1 MEIYGN
7 AISPGVSCSAA
18 AYDLANRRWYQLNV
32 NDTAPSSR
40 VASAEA
46 NCRRSTAGTFEVP
59 DDEWLS
65 STVAKHVSHAYKSTG
80 SPPTWE
86 IINTTSTGQPFTFE
100 QAEDNYTVGRLIFE
114 RFFYGHATSDLLP
127 TIQFRDL
134 QNKAYLSRGADYC
147 EWEGKKC
154 VFKRIEFD
162 CDNESHENEIRAR
175 ERLIQNISQ
184 ESSVTPLD
192 VDYEMMARFNVVPIL
207 AVVLHD
213 ETSSWMLGTRLE
225 FPDEEVEGEEQFEEE
240 IKDEG
245 RLQEASVCAE
255 AGEPENQSHIV
266 AGFITPYMG
275 RSLELFGE
283 VQPSQGGVTSSE
295 NDDTPSMPAQG
306 CLTPTV
312 DVPITMKQ
320 LLDLVKGVRELSRC
334 GVTHGDI
341 CYWNIILEE
350 VEPRLA
356 TSSAPRL
363 LLIDMG
369 DTAPDYENDAVA
381 LADVLLWCLKHSS
394 RLRED
399 HVSRKRIIVASALLK
414 EVDFDGAIGLLS
426 PASVFEDGYK
436 PKVSYFHDVQQAK
449 RRRL

>member
-1 MEIYGN
+1 MVEIYAN

-18 AYDLANRRWYQLNV
+18 AYDLANRRWYKLNV
-32 NDTAPSSR
+32 SDR
-40 VASAEA
+40 EDG
-46 NCRRSTAGTFEVP
+46 RRFEVGTFEVP
-59 DDEWLS
+59 DDDWLS
-65 STVAKHVSHAYKSTG
+65 STVKRHVSHAYKSTG
-80 SPPTWE
+80 SAPTWD

-100 QAEDNYTVGRLIFE
+100 QSKDDENIGMPITE
-114 RFFYGHATSDLLP
+114 RFFYGQASSDLLP

-147 EWEGKKC
+147 DWEGKKC

-175 ERLIQNISQ
+175 ERLIQHINQ
-184 ESSVTPLD
+184 EASVAPLN
-192 VDYEMMARFNVVPIL
+192 VNQEMMARFNVVPIL

-213 ETSSWMLGTRLE
+213 ETSSWMVKPPLR
-225 FPDEEVEGEEQFEEE
+225 FDDDEIEDEEQFEGEDD
-240 IKDEG
+240 DESKL
-245 RLQEASVCAE
+245 RDASLCTE
-255 AGEPENQSHIV
+255 SGEPEKQSHMV

-275 RSLELFGE
+275 RSLELFE
-283 VQPSQGGVTSSE
+283 AIQPSQGGVASSE
-295 NDDTPSMPAQG
+295 DHTPSMPARG
-306 CLTPTV
+306 CLTPTA
-312 DVPITMKQ
+312 DIPITMEQ

-350 VEPRLA
+350 LEPRLA
-356 TSSAPRL
+356 SSSAPRL

-394 RLRED
+394 RLRD
-399 HVSRKRIIVASALLK
+399 DGVSQRKIIVASALLK
-414 EVDFDGAIGLLS
+414 EVDFDGAIELLS
-426 PASVFEDGYK
+426 PVSVVEDGYK
-436 PKVSYFHDVQQAK
+436 VTVSHSHDVQQAK
-449 RRRL
+449 RRRLFTESS